1 VDGELELG
9 RSCCDAPTSGSLAYD
24 GSPREDALRAHV
36 TRHNSAYASHM
47 YPAPPQLWKKHGAHG
62 AVGVSDEEPGFA
74 YWFVAHASAPAF
86 SQTLFDI
93 EMWRVSLLLKNENK
107 DLPAPVTQI
116 LNAQKP

>member
-1 VDGELELG
+1 LSLDDPAVMP
-9 RSCCDAPTSGSLAYD
+9 PTSGSLAYD
-24 GSPREDALRAHV
+24 GSPLEDALRAHV
-36 TRHNSAYASHM
+36 TPAQFCLCEPYVPGSAAIM
-47 YPAPPQLWKKHGAHG
+47 EEARCAR

>member
-1 VDGELELG
+1 MAHRERMLY
-9 RSCCDAPTSGSLAYD
+9 APM
-24 GSPREDALRAHV
+24 SPATILPIPAIC
-36 TRHNSAYASHM
+36 TRL
-47 YPAPPQLWKKHGAHG
+47 PQLWKKHGAHG